1 MGEPLILLSNDD
13 GFFRDEIQVLFRR
26 LKTLGRTAIVAPDR
40 EKSATSLAL
49 SLRHP
54 LRVQRMKTGIF
65 AVDGTPADCIYV
77 ALQKVLPR
85 WPDLIISGM
94 NPGPNLGQQDVNY
107 SWTVAA
113 AVQGT
118 FLGIPSMAVSLL
130 PDDKG
135 VFGLEFAA
143 AFVANLAGRILADG
157 LPRGV
162 TLNINIPSPPVK
174 GVRVTKLGQKFYSPE
189 IIEKKDPR
197 GAAYFWIGTGNPRP
211 VGDASTD
218 VHAVRRGYIS
228 LTPLQADLTHY
239 RALGRPFIK
248 RLVRNVL
255 PG

>member
-1 MGEPLILLSNDD
+1 
-13 GFFRDEIQVLFRR
+13 
-26 LKTLGRTAIVAPDR
+26 
-40 EKSATSLAL
+40 
-49 SLRHP
+49 
-54 LRVQRMKTGIF
+54 
-65 AVDGTPADCIYV
+65 
-77 ALQKVLPR
+77 
-85 WPDLIISGM
+85 
-94 NPGPNLGQQDVNY
+94 
-107 SWTVAA
+107 
-113 AVQGT
+113 
-118 FLGIPSMAVSLL
+118 MAVSLL

-174 GVRVTKLGQKFYSPE
+174 GVRVTKLGQNFYSPE

-255 PG
+255 PR